1 METQKYIK
9 KIKETNIKT
18 QMSLKEYLEESL
30 KSNEKYL
37 RGWDYLEN
45 NLTNKLKDILEDENY
60 NKIVYN
66 SDNVN
71 FILKSIGIDLDE
83 KLLRQLGTFVNI
95 WEDIKQNYK
104 NEEQENILNEDM
116 VKKGFILNENLNI
129 ESLKNLEG
137 LKVKCVLDISKVG
150 IFGSFTS
157 TEEQEGKF
165 IYSGDYKCLMLIPKR
180 NRTKGFLIKKRFY
193 YKIMKGGKNGKHRE

>member
-18 QMSLKEYLEESL
+18 QISLKEYLEESL
-30 KSNEKYL
+30 KSDEKYL

-45 NLTNKLKDILEDENY
+45 NLTNKLRDILEDENY

-66 SDNVN
+66 YENVN
-71 FILKSIGIDLDE
+71 FIKKSIGIDLGE
-83 KLLRQLGTFVNI
+83 ELSKQLGTFVYI
-95 WEDIKQNYK
+95 WKDIKQNYK

-129 ESLKNLEG
+129 ESLENLEG

-157 TEEQEGKF
+157 IEEQEGKF
-165 IYSGDYKCLMLIPKR
+165 IYSGYYKGLMLIPKR

-193 YKIMKGGKNGKHRE
+193 YKIMKGGKN